1 MCSRV
6 EQVFVVRATL
16 LYDGAGHDVDGE
28 LLREDTKV
36 FDPMS
41 LIRSEMKMI
50 CDDS

>member
-1 MCSRV
+1 M
-6 EQVFVVRATL
+6 FVVPAAL

-28 LLREDTKV
+28 LLREGAKV
-36 FDPMS
+36 FDPVP